1 MKDISNYEGL
11 YAVTSC
17 GKVWSY
23 RSKKFLKAFDNG
35 HGYLCVGL
43 QDLWGNRKVYKIH
56 RLVAQAYIENPEGKP
71 QVDHIDGCRT
81 HNWCSNLRWTTG
93 KENIGYTSFVGK
105 NKCFSR
111 IRCVET
117 GEIYKSC
124 ADAGRQIGIHPYG
137 INSVLNGKQK
147 TAGGYHWERYY
158 EKNEEEI
165 SQSK

>member
-11 YAVTSC
+11 YAITSC

-23 RSKKFLKAFDNG
+23 RRKKFMTPFDSG

-43 QDLWGNRKVYKIH
+43 IDAQGKRKVHKVH
-56 RLVAQAYIENPEGKP
+56 RLVAEAYIENPEGKP

-117 GEIYKSC
+117 NEVYKSC

-158 EKNEEEI
+158 EKNEEET

>member
-11 YAVTSC
+11 YAITSC

-23 RSKKFLKAFDNG
+23 RKKKFMTPFDNG

-43 QDLWGNRKVYKIH
+43 IDAQGKRKVHKVH
-56 RLVAQAYIENPEGKP
+56 RLVAEAYIENPEGKP
-71 QVDHIDGCRT
+71 QVDHIDSCRT

-117 GEIYKSC
+117 GEIYESQ
-124 ADAGRQIGIHPYG
+124 AAAARAIGIHRYG
-137 INSVLNGKQK
+137 INNVLTGKQK